1 MFRTIQQ
8 VLQSS
13 LKTVGSVFQASG
25 VTPTNSQV
33 VGLKVYHPLWYA
45 YGSGVFA
52 DLTKVIPQGLG
63 SALDDTALWMR
74 LARAFKFA
82 ASGLPAVFQSVDAVS
97 FWHALDGDPYQ
108 YSDWL
113 NVLQW
118 LALNVEPALRS
129 QVYSYVKQFETMLIE
144 FLITFGEQVWDYI
157 YDDFVKF
164 TMPAVH
170 FIALIEMVVS
180 PVSSSQLMTVP
191 IGVMFGIITDVWGV
205 SNNPGPYTM
214 VSVTFYFIPPNVSGY
229 GLYNL
234 GVAYGVYTNSGYEPI
249 GYDYNGI
256 RYRYWAKVVYF
267 GPKNSYLQP
276 YGQYL
281 ENFLIN
287 EFIGS
292 LGYGIP
298 YDIFYV
304 SGGTSPSGTNIY
316 NFAPNLVSAFLQG
329 VYNFWYYESTEGGG
343 TESGVWFYNTNF
355 GSYYVAETAV
365 GPIKFQPSTD
375 KYVAMYNVNAS
386 VTIQTS
392 SGSLSVSMWFISTF
406 FHLGSTLGYSSSMP
420 SNIVTPYYGA
430 DLVQALTG
438 TGAFGSWYYL
448 LESGIIKLSSLASG
462 FYNPTLATIRP
473 IIYDF
478 PESFGDFYLA
488 FNILEGGFGKANLY
502 GVSETVI
509 PSSGGMPAL
518 VLTTPEVEVSGNIK
532 QVNLTLGAQNVYGIY
547 IDVGSGLYNNLA
559 KAIFSAFSTVTP
571 IGGSLYAVASSYST
585 TAVARPD
592 YYVATEGHF
601 APISPNDMTSQYTPS
616 GYYLN
621 VNNAVFL
628 NEGTYVLDVT
638 LVDVNND
645 VIYNGSL
652 SVQAQKPILYVPSGY
667 GVYTST
673 GLVYSEFVPQVLTP
687 VQTTKPSPVLALAG
701 ILLLTLI
708 GYFGSMKK

>member
-25 VTPTNSQV
+25 VTPTNSHV
-33 VGLKVYHPLWYA
+33 VGLKVFYPLWYA

-52 DLTKVIPQGLG
+52 DISKVVPQGLG

-74 LARAFKFA
+74 LARAFRFVSA
-82 ASGLPAVFQSVDAVS
+82 NFVGVMQMVDVVS
-97 FWHALDGDPYQ
+97 LWHALDGDPYQ
-108 YSDWL
+108 YSHWL
-113 NVLQW
+113 SVLQW
-118 LALNVEPALRS
+118 LALNVEPAMMS
-129 QVYSYVKQFETMLIE
+129 QVYSYVKQFETSLIG

-157 YDDFVKF
+157 YDDFMSF
-164 TMPAVH
+164 SMPVVN
-170 FIALIEMVVS
+170 FISLIEMVVS
-180 PVSSSQLMTVP
+180 PTTSSQLMTVP
-191 IGVMFGIITDVWGV
+191 IGIMLGIITDVWGV
-205 SNNPGPYTM
+205 SNPSGPFTM

-234 GVAYGVYTNSGYEPI
+234 GLTYGVYTSSGYEPI
-249 GYDYNGI
+249 GYNYNGI
-256 RYRYWAKVVYF
+256 TYKYWAKVVYF
-267 GPKNSYLQP
+267 GPQNSYLQP

-292 LGYGIP
+292 LGHGIP

-304 SGGTSPSGTNIY
+304 SGGTSPTGTNIY

-329 VYNFWYYESTEGGG
+329 VHNFWYQQTYTGSYV
-343 TESGVWFYNTNF
+343 SGVAFKGTNF
-355 GSYYVAETAV
+355 GPYYVAETGV
-365 GPIKFQPSTD
+365 GSIKFQPNTGSGFI
-375 KYVAMYNVNAS
+375 ALYNVGGS

-392 SGSLSVSMWFISTF
+392 SGSLAVTMYFGSTF
-406 FHLGSTLGYSSSMP
+406 FLLGSELVYSSSMP
-420 SNIVTPYYGA
+420 NNIVTPYYGA
-430 DLVQALTG
+430 DLMMAFTG
-438 TGAFGSWYYL
+438 TGAFGNYYYQ
-448 LESGIIKLSSLASG
+448 LESGILTLSEFASG
-462 FYNPTLATIRP
+462 LFNPTLATIRP

-478 PESFGDFYLA
+478 LESFGDFYIAMVVLES
-488 FNILEGGFGKANLY
+488 NIGSARLY

-509 PSSGGMPAL
+509 PSTGGMPAL
-518 VLTTPEVEVSGNIK
+518 ILTAPEVEVSGNVK
-532 QVNLTLGAQNVYGIY
+532 QVNLTLGTQNVYGVY
-547 IDVGSGLYNNLA
+547 IDVGSGLYNALA
-559 KAIFSAFSTVTP
+559 KAIFTAISTVTP
-571 IGGSLYAVASSYST
+571 IGGSLYAISTSYST

-621 VNNAVFL
+621 VNNAVYL

-638 LVDVNND
+638 LVDQNNN

-673 GLVYSEFVPQVLTP
+673 GLVYTEFVPQVLTP
-687 VQTTKPSPVLALAG
+687 VQTSKPSPVLALASL
-701 ILLLTLI
+701 LLLTLI